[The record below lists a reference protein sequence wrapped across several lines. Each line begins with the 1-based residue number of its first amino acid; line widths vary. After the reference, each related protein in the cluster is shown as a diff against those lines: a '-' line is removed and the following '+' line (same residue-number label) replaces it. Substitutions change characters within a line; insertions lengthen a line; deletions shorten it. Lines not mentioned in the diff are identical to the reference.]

1 MATRKCSSNFL
12 SKGCSSP
19 GLLHVLQLGAG
30 YHQHFPCSL
39 LLLLTTLPTAGGER
53 TMDMEANAMEN
64 YKEGNMRVVKRR
76 LVGMQVERREKN
88 VMSSL

>member
-1 MATRKCSSNFL
+1 
-12 SKGCSSP
+12 
-19 GLLHVLQLGAG
+19 
-30 YHQHFPCSL
+30 
-39 LLLLTTLPTAGGER
+39 
-53 TMDMEANAMEN
+53 MDMEANAMEN